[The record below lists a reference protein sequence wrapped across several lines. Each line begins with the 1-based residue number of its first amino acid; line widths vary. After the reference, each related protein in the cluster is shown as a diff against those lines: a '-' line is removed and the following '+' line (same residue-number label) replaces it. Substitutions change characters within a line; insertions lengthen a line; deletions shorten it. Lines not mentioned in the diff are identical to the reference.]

1 MKAMICFW
9 GLSEIG
15 KTPAIKTIWKNLK
28 NDSNPPLDTSSDDIC
43 DIVSLDGHKIG
54 IESQGDP
61 DSKQKEWI
69 DKLITEECEIIICAS
84 RTKGGTVEI
93 VESRAKD
100 YDYELIWLSP
110 LSSIQISLH
119 TDLNSITSESIIKLI
134 KILIAK

>member
-15 KTPAIKTIWKNLK
+15 KTPAIKTIWQNLK
-28 NDSNPPLDTSSDDIC
+28 NGSNPPLDTSSDDIC
-43 DIVSLDGHKIG
+43 DIVYLDGHKIG

-69 DKLITEECEIIICAS
+69 DELIKEECEIIICAS
-84 RTKGGTVEI
+84 RTKGSTVEV

-100 YDYELIWLSP
+100 YGYDLIWLSP
-110 LSSIQISLH
+110 LSSTQSSLH
-119 TDLNSITSESIIKLI
+119 PYLNSTTSESIIKLI
-134 KILIAK
+134 KILTAK